1 MKSNIK
7 ILGIGQSVPRNI
19 ITNSDIEC
27 ITPGSNAEWI
37 EEKLG
42 IKQRHIASL
51 EENVVTLGTNAAIEA
66 LEDANISPTEID
78 LIIVNT
84 SSADKVSPSVACMIQ
99 NHLGATCP
107 AFDINA
113 VCSGFV
119 YGLELAS
126 NLLSNYKNILLIST
140 ETYSKITDWN
150 NKNSCFFGD
159 GSAALILTQSN
170 NLNFIS
176 KLGADGNGWENFN
189 CNRDSKFNMNGKEV
203 YKFGTITLP
212 REINLLLSQNNIN
225 INKIDY
231 MVPHQ
236 PSHNVLK
243 ETAKILNFPES
254 KVCFNMMEYANT
266 AGASVPMALYKL
278 IKNNLIKTGS
288 ELILAAIG
296 SGWTYG
302 VAYLKLDYK

>member
-1 MKSNIK
+1 MKSSIK
-7 ILGIGQSVPRNI
+7 ILGIGQSVPKNV
-19 ITNSDIEC
+19 ITNFDIEYT
-27 ITPGSNAEWI
+27 TPGSKAGWI
-37 EEKLG
+37 EKKLG

-66 LEDANISPTEID
+66 LNDANISPKEID

-99 NHLGATCP
+99 NQLEATCP
-107 AFDINA
+107 SFDINA

-119 YGLELAS
+119 YGLDLVS
-126 NLLSNYKNILLIST
+126 NLLNKYKNILLISA
-140 ETYSKITDWN
+140 ETYSKITNWKDR
-150 NKNSCFFGD
+150 NSCFFGD
-159 GSAALILTQSN
+159 GSAALVLTKSIN
-170 NLNFIS
+170 SNFIS
-176 KLGADGNGWENFN
+176 KLGADGTGWEHFN
-189 CNRDSKFNMNGKEV
+189 CDRDSKFNMNGKEV
-203 YKFGTITLP
+203 YKFGTTTLP
-212 REINLLLSQNNIN
+212 REINLLLSQNNID